1 MQKALRLIAHGARQA
16 SPTVEAGRKVGDFAG
31 ERKQTE
37 KGKEGSWGG
46 RRQRMADNVTKRS
59 KKKKVGSWGGSLGLL
74 LPVERNFRSSRQSF
88 LTDVVLARW
97 LFL

>member
-37 KGKEGSWGG
+37 KGKGGSWGG
-46 RRQRMADNVTKRS
+46 RGQRMADNVTKRS
-59 KKKKVGSWGGSLGLL
+59 KKKVGSWGGSLGKL
-74 LPVERNFRSSRQSF
+74 VERNFRSSRQSF
-88 LTDVVLARW
+88 LTIGPLAR
-97 LFL
+97 